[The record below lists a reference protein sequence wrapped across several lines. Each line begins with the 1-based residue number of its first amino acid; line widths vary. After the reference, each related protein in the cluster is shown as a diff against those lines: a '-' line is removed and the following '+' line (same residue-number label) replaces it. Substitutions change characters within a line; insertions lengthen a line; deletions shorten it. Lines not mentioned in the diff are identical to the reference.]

1 MYANGKGVKQDFKEA
16 FKWLQ
21 KSADQGYAK
30 AQTFTYAPSPFSTAD
45 YVHFGHF
52 CQKEHHLPWFGCS
65 ASTKADWP
73 LNKRHLR

>member
-30 AQTFTYAPSPFSTAD
+30 AQIFT

-52 CQKEHHLPWFGCS
+52 GQKEHHLPWFGCS
-65 ASTKADWP
+65 ASTKADWSP
-73 LNKRHLR
+73 NKDHLRYASQEAD

>member
-30 AQTFTYAPSPFSTAD
+30 AQTFTYRKMRLSRAFL
-45 YVHFGHF
+45 VLR
-52 CQKEHHLPWFGCS
+52 CCS
-65 ASTKADWP
+65 DS
-73 LNKRHLR
+73 LLIGR

>member
-30 AQTFTYAPSPFSTAD
+30 AQTFTYFRNL
-45 YVHFGHF
+45 YFG
-52 CQKEHHLPWFGCS
+52 QKKHHLPWFGCS

-73 LNKRHLR
+73 LNKRRLRLASREAD